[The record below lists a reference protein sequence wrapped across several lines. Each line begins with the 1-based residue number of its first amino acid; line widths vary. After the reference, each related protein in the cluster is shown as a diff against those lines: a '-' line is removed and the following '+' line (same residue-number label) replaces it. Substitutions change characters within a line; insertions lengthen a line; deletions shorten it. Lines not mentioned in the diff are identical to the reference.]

1 MKQLSKSIGLLSL
14 LVILLAP
21 FAYFFDFMSFG
32 AMVTVMLI
40 ATIAW
45 YGTAFFWIG
54 QQEPPTLEDDPL
66 L

>member
-1 MKQLSKSIGLLSL
+1 MKQLSKLIGLLSL

-32 AMVTVMLI
+32 AMVTVMLMT
-40 ATIAW
+40 TIGW

-54 QQEPPTLEDDPL
+54 QQESPTLEDDPL